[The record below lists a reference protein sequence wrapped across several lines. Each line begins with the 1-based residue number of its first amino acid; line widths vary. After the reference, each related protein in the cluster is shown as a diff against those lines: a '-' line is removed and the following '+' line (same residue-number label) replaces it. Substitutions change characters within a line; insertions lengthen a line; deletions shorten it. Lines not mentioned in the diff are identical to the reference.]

1 MNNDEKNTYN
11 SDNLDILVDRAMED
25 MNKSD
30 DVEIVE
36 EEVNSQTPLTNSEF
50 NGYFHERD
58 SLSENNIVD
67 EVKTSFLEYSM
78 SVITSRALPDLRDGL
93 KPVHRRILWS
103 MFNSG
108 YTPDKP
114 HRKSAKTVGE
124 VMGNYHPHGDS
135 SIYEAMVRMAQDF
148 NERYLL
154 IDGHGNFGNI
164 EGDGAA
170 AMRYTE
176 SRLSKLS
183 LELLADIRKNTVDM
197 MKNFDETL
205 DEPSVLPSRF
215 PNILVNG
222 TMGIA
227 VGMATNIPPHNLG
240 EVIDGCVAYIDNPDI
255 DTLGLMQYIKGPDF
269 PTGAIILGNSGI
281 RKAYET
287 GRGSI
292 TIRSKAEIVEGNNH
306 NSIVITEVP
315 YGVNTMELKN
325 RVAELVRDKVI
336 DGISDYHTDLKDG
349 VKITITLKRDANPQV
364 VLNNLYKHTN
374 FQVQFGIIFLMIDG
388 RTPRT
393 LGLKD
398 IISKYIDH
406 QKEVIIRRTKFDL
419 DKDEKRVHILEGYK
433 IAQDHIDEVVSII
446 RNAESDTE
454 AKEKLMSRFGLSD
467 VQADAILEL
476 KLRRL
481 TGLER
486 GKIEAELSNLLIE
499 IEELK
504 SILASEEKVLNII
517 KTELLE
523 IKNRFAD
530 DRRTHI
536 DMTAVD
542 YIDDESLIPEEN
554 IVITLTKKGY
564 IKRLPVDT
572 YKTQHRGG
580 VGIKGMS
587 VNDEDIATHMLNSST
602 HDYVLFFTN
611 LGKVYRIKGYEIP
624 EYSRQGKG
632 LPIVNLLNLE
642 NGEYVTSLING
653 SEKQE
658 CKYLVFATKSG
669 LIKRTDI
676 SEFYNIRAN
685 GKRFITLRD
694 DDELISVKNTDGSY
708 NILMASSDGRMV
720 HFPEEYVRVMGRGA
734 AGVRGINLDGGSL
747 VGMEVAKDDV
757 SVLVVTENGYGK
769 KTPISEYRITN
780 RGGKGVKTL
789 NVTDKNGSIT
799 AFKIVTDDNDLII
812 ITNEG
817 IIIRLEISG
826 ISQMSRVTQGVKL
839 INLREGQKV
848 SSISVID
855 VDRNDEIDVSEEI
868 EETESSDEA

>member
-1 MNNDEKNTYN
+1 MEEENK
-11 SDNLDILVDRAMED
+11 NLDNDIKELVDRAENQLD
-25 MNKSD
+25 DNSNENFENDNQNNEIIHDVNKFS
-30 DVEIVE
+30 
-36 EEVNSQTPLTNSEF
+36 
-50 NGYFHERD
+50 GYFHERD
-58 SLSENNIVD
+58 SLAENNIVD

-103 MFNSG
+103 MYNSG

-148 NERYLL
+148 NQRYLL

-197 MKNFDETL
+197 TKNFDETL
-205 DEPSVLPSRF
+205 DEPTVLPSRF

-269 PTGAIILGNSGI
+269 PTGGIILGNSGI
-281 RKAYET
+281 KKAYDT

-292 TIRSKAEIVEGNNH
+292 TIRSRAEIEEHANH
-306 NSIVITEVP
+306 NTIVITEVP
-315 YGVNTMELKN
+315 YGTNTLELKN
-325 RVAELVRDKVI
+325 RVAELVRDKII

-374 FQVQFGIIFLMIDG
+374 FQIQYGIIFLMIDNG
-388 RTPRT
+388 TPRT

-406 QKEVIIRRTKFDL
+406 QKSVIIRRTKFDL
-419 DKDEKRVHILEGYK
+419 DRDEKRVHILEGYK
-433 IAQDHIDEVVSII
+433 IAQDHIDEVIQII
-446 RNAESDTE
+446 RGAQTDEE
-454 AKEKLMSRFGLSD
+454 AKNKLISRFGLTEI
-467 VQADAILEL
+467 QTDAILEL

-486 GKIEAELSNLLIE
+486 DKIESELADLLVE

-504 SILASEEKVLNII
+504 SILASEQKVLEII
-517 KTELLE
+517 KKELLE
-523 IKNRFAD
+523 IKSKYAD
-530 DRRTHI
+530 ERRTHI

-542 YIDDESLIPEEN
+542 YIEDESLIPEEN
-554 IVITLTKKGY
+554 IVVTLTNKGY
-564 IKRLPVDT
+564 IKRLPANT

-587 VNDEDIATHMLNSST
+587 INEEDFVDQMINCST

-611 LGKVYRIKGYEIP
+611 KGKVYRVKGYEIP

-632 LPIVNLLNLE
+632 LPIVNLLSLE
-642 NGEYVTSLING
+642 QGESVTSLLNG
-653 SEKQE
+653 SKNDDT
-658 CKYLVFATKSG
+658 KYLVFATKQG

-685 GKRFITLRD
+685 GKKFITLRD
-694 DDELISVKNTDGSY
+694 DDELISVKNTNGEVE
-708 NILMASSDGRMV
+708 ILMAASNGRMV
-720 HFPEEYVRVMGRGA
+720 RFPENLIRVMGRGA
-734 AGVRGINLDGGSL
+734 TGVRGINLDGSAL
-747 VGMEVAKDDV
+747 VGMEVATKDAL
-757 SVLVVTENGYGK
+757 VLVVTENGYGK
-769 KTPISEYRITN
+769 KTPIDEYRITN

-789 NVTDKNGSIT
+789 NITEKNGIIT
-799 AFKIVTDDNDLII
+799 SFKTVTNDKDLII

-817 IIIRLEISG
+817 IIIRLAVDKISE
-826 ISQMSRVTQGVKL
+826 MSRVTQGVKL

-848 SSISVID
+848 STVSVVDKDNDDENISDTV
-855 VDRNDEIDVSEEI
+855 VDEINN
-868 EETESSDEA
+868 

>member
-1 MNNDEKNTYN
+1 MNDEKNFEN
-11 SDNLDILVDRAMED
+11 SNQIDELVDRAMED
-25 MNKSD
+25 VNNNSVDEESNVDVQLGDNTQED
-30 DVEIVE
+30 D
-36 EEVNSQTPLTNSEF
+36 NNF
-50 NGYFHERD
+50 NGVFHERD

-67 EVKTSFLEYSM
+67 EVEKSFLDYSM
-78 SVITSRALPDLRDGL
+78 SVITSRAIPDLRDGL

-148 NERYLL
+148 NQRYLL

-183 LELLADIRKNTVDM
+183 LELLSDIRKNTVDM

-205 DEPSVLPSRF
+205 DEPVVLPSRF

-227 VGMATNIPPHNLG
+227 VGMATNIPPHNLS

-255 DTLGLMQYIKGPDF
+255 DVAGLMQYIKGPDF
-269 PTGAIILGNSGI
+269 PTGGVILGNSGI

-292 TIRSKAEIVEGNNH
+292 TIRSRAEIEEHNNH

-315 YGVNTMELKN
+315 YGVNTLDLKN
-325 RVAELVRDKVI
+325 KVAELVRDKVI

-349 VKITITLKRDANPQV
+349 IKITITLKRDANPQV
-364 VLNNLYKHTN
+364 VLNNLYKHTS
-374 FQVQFGIIFLMIDG
+374 FQIQYGIIFLMIDG
-388 RTPRT
+388 KTPRT

-406 QKEVIIRRTKFDL
+406 QKEVIIRRTRFDL

-433 IAQDHIDEVVSII
+433 IAQDNIDEVINII
-446 RNAESDTE
+446 KTAKTDIV
-454 AKEKLMSRFGLSD
+454 AKEKLISRFSLSD
-467 VQADAILEL
+467 IQADAILEL

-486 GKIEAELSNLLIE
+486 DKIEAELNDLLIE

-523 IKNRFAD
+523 IKAKYGD
-530 DRRTHI
+530 ERRTHI
-536 DMTAVD
+536 DMTAID
-542 YIDDESLIPEEN
+542 YIDDETLIPEEK

-572 YKTQHRGG
+572 YKTQNRGG

-587 VNDEDIATHMLNSST
+587 INEEDFVEQMINCST
-602 HDYVLFFTN
+602 HDFVLFFTN
-611 LGKVYRIKGYEIP
+611 KGKVYRVKGYEIP
-624 EYSRQGKG
+624 EFSRQSKG
-632 LPIVNLLNLE
+632 LPIVNLLNME
-642 NGEYVTSLING
+642 QGEYVTSILNG
-653 SEKQE
+653 SKNDD
-658 CKYLVFATKSG
+658 CKYLVFATKNG
-669 LIKRTDI
+669 LIKRTSI
-676 SEFYNIRAN
+676 SEFINIRSN
-685 GKRFITLRD
+685 GKKFITLRD
-694 DDELISVKNTDGSY
+694 DDELISVKNTNGECD
-708 NILMASSDGRMV
+708 ILMASSNGRMV
-720 HFPEEYVRVMGRGA
+720 RFNENLVRVMGRNA
-734 AGVRGINLDGGSL
+734 SGVRGINLDGSIL
-747 VGMEVAKDDV
+747 VGMEIAKPGVD
-757 SVLVVTENGYGK
+757 VLVVTEKGYGK
-769 KTPISEYRITN
+769 KTSIDEYRITN

-789 NVTDKNGSIT
+789 NITDKNGSIT
-799 AFKIVTDDNDLII
+799 AFKTVDNTNDLII

-817 IIIRLEISG
+817 IIIRLAVDTISE
-826 ISQMSRVTQGVKL
+826 MSRVTQGVKL
-839 INLREGQKV
+839 INLREGQSV
-848 SSISVID
+848 SSISIVDSNKLDSDDNSDKVID
-855 VDRNDEIDVSEEI
+855 S
-868 EETESSDEA
+868 